1 MSGTERST
9 FPIVGMKFRP
19 PAQALI
25 NSLAVGVP
33 LTVIAEPENAYD
45 PNAIAVWLYSKDIP
59 EASQEALK
67 ETLPSSGFTL
77 DRVLSEEVWH
87 LGYFPKEMAA
97 ELKASGAIRD
107 NEPQAAT
114 FAVSAQGQARVR
126 FV

>member
-1 MSGTERST
+1 MSGTERTT
-9 FPIVGMKFRP
+9 FPIVGARHRP
-19 PAQALI
+19 PAQVLI
-25 NSLAVGVP
+25 NSLAIGVL
-33 LTVIAEPENAYD
+33 LTVIAEPENQYD
-45 PNAIAVWLYSKDIP
+45 PNAIAVWLYTKDLP

-67 ETLPSSGFTL
+67 ETGPTAGWAL
-77 DRVLSEEVWH
+77 DRILSEEVFH
-87 LGYFPKEMAA
+87 LGYIPKEMAA

>member
-1 MSGTERST
+1 MSGTERTT

-19 PAQALI
+19 PAQVLI
-25 NSLAVGVP
+25 NSLAIGVP

-45 PNAIAVWLYSKDIP
+45 PNAIAVWLYTKDLP

-67 ETLPSSGFTL
+67 ETGPTAGWTL
-77 DRVLSEEVWH
+77 DRILSEEVFH
-87 LGYFPKEMAA
+87 LGYIPKEMAA

-107 NEPQAAT
+107 NEPQAGV